1 MTNVSVSRRGLFTG
15 LVVGAVASLGAVGLA
30 TQPEPTEFRLAQAD
44 PVEVY
49 GIIRFPSTGPEVLD
63 DANHTPKGVT
73 GVSITTGGLLEIQH
87 DDLINVGHS
96 SVTVD
101 ETLVA
106 RSIMVGQSQGFTTAT
121 VRFYD
126 SYYTRVL
133 NLSIAADYARISHAN
148 ANIWFRAESYS
159 A

>member
-1 MTNVSVSRRGLFTG
+1 MAKNTRRGLLAG
-15 LVVGAVASLGAVGLA
+15 LLGGIGSVVLTAA
-30 TQPEPTEFRLAQAD
+30 PAQAQTG
-44 PVEVY
+44 VEVY

-73 GVSITTGGLLEIQH
+73 GVSITSAGLLEIQH

-96 SVTVD
+96 QVTVD

-106 RSIMVGQSQGFTTAT
+106 RTIMVGQSQGFTSAT

-126 SYYTRVL
+126 SYNTRVL
-133 NLSIAADYARISHAN
+133 NLSTAADYARISHAN
-148 ANIWFRAESYS
+148 ANIWFRAQSYS

>member
-1 MTNVSVSRRGLFTG
+1 MSNMTRRGLFG
-15 LVVGAVASLGAVGLA
+15 LMAVTAASVGLTA
-30 TQPEPTEFRLAQAD
+30 SPAQAQSG

-73 GVSITTGGLLEIQH
+73 GVSITSAGLLQIHH

-96 SVTVD
+96 QVTVD
-101 ETLVA
+101 ERLVA
-106 RSIMVGQSQGFTTAT
+106 RTIMVGQSQGFTSAT
-121 VRFYD
+121 IQFYD
-126 SYYTRVL
+126 SYNTRLL
-133 NLSIAADYARISHAN
+133 NLNVPADYARVSHDS
-148 ANIWFRAESYS
+148 ANIWFRAQSYS

>member
-1 MTNVSVSRRGLFTG
+1 MAKNTRRGLLAG
-15 LVVGAVASLGAVGLA
+15 LLGGIGSVCLTAA
-30 TQPEPTEFRLAQAD
+30 PAQAQTGVD
-44 PVEVY
+44 VY

-73 GVSITTGGLLEIQH
+73 GVSITSAGLLEIQH

-96 SVTVD
+96 HVSVD

-106 RSIMVGQSQGFTTAT
+106 RTIMVGQSQGFTTAT

-126 SYYTRVL
+126 SYNTRVL
-133 NLSIAADYARISHAN
+133 NLNTAADYARISHAN
-148 ANIWFRAESYS
+148 ANLWFRAQSYS